1 MLYVKHKLIILL
13 AVALAAWSV
22 VQAQDTEEARLR
34 QALQAKLPKVG
45 IDSITRTPFPGI
57 YEVVTGGEIVYT
69 DAKGEFMMGGTL
81 YDLRNTPI
89 RNITQDT
96 QQKIAAKT
104 ITAAHDN
111 AIKQVRGNGKRVVY
125 TFEDPNCGY
134 CRELYKELAKMT
146 DVTVYTFLLPI
157 LSPDSSDKS
166 RAIWCS
172 RDRAKAWEQ
181 MMTRGA
187 LTEAGK
193 SCDTPLEKN
202 SQIAQKLGI
211 RGTPAIYL
219 ASGQQLGGFVSAQQI
234 EQALGGSGAAG
245 AAANNKK

>member
-1 MLYVKHKLIILL
+1 MLNVKHKRIVLL
-13 AVALAAWSV
+13 AVALAACNV
-22 VQAQDTEEARLR
+22 AQAQDTEEARLR
-34 QALQAKLPKVG
+34 QTLQAKLPKVG

-57 YEVVTGGEIVYT
+57 YEVVTGAEIVYT
-69 DAKGEFMMGGTL
+69 DAKGEFMMGGAL

-96 QQKIAAKT
+96 QQKIAAKA
-104 ITAAHDN
+104 ITAAHDS

-134 CRELYKELAKMT
+134 CRELYKEMAKMT

-157 LSPDSSDKS
+157 LSPDSTDKS

-187 LTEAGK
+187 LTETGK
-193 SCDTPLEKN
+193 PCDTPLEKN
-202 SQIAQKLGI
+202 AQLAQKLGI

-219 ASGQQLGGFVSAQQI
+219 ASGQQLGGYVPAQQI
-234 EQALGGSGAAG
+234 EQALGGSGAA
-245 AAANNKK
+245 ANNKK

>member
-1 MLYVKHKLIILL
+1 MFKSL
-13 AVALAAWSV
+13 ATVVIVLSTWTSGIHAQDADETRLRAALAS
-22 VQAQDTEEARLR
+22 
-34 QALQAKLPKVG
+34 KLPKVVV
-45 IDSITRTPFPGI
+45 DSITRTPFAGI
-57 YEVVTGGEIVYT
+57 FEVVMGGEIIYT
-69 DAKGEFMMGGTL
+69 DARAEFMMGGTL

-96 QQKIAAKT
+96 QQKIAARV
-104 ITAAHDN
+104 ITTSHDN
-111 AIKQVRGNGKRVVY
+111 AIKQVRGNGRRVVY

-157 LSPDSSDKS
+157 LSPDSSDKA
-166 RAIWCS
+166 RAIWCA

-181 MMTRGA
+181 IMTRGA

-193 SCDTPLEKN
+193 PCDTPLEKN
-202 SQIAQKLGI
+202 AQIAQKLGI

-219 ASGQQLGGFVSAQQI
+219 ATGQNLGGYVPAQQI
-234 EQALGGSGAAG
+234 EQALGGGAAP
-245 AAANNKK
+245 AKK